1 MTKKETFEMMLNYFQ
16 NREDVVDMTK
26 EEFDSIVET
35 LTKEI
40 ARLNKPRKENPEA
53 LEFALGVATAMADD
67 SDHVF
72 TAKELATQFDCT
84 VAKVSAAFRKLIQM
98 DKVVKV
104 PPHKKSEPMGYV
116 LA

>member
-16 NREDVVDMTK
+16 NREDVVDMTE

-40 ARLNKPRKENPEA
+40 ARLSKPRKENTKA

-84 VAKVSAAFRKLIQM
+84 VAKVSAAFRKLVQM

-104 PPHKKSEPMGYV
+104 PPIKKSEPMGYV

>member
-1 MTKKETFEMMLNYFQ
+1 MTKKETFEMMLNHF
-16 NREDVVDMTK
+16 NGEVEISEMT
-26 EEFDSIVET
+26 EEELGAIVET
-35 LTKEI
+35 ITKEI
-40 ARLNKPRKENPEA
+40 ARLNKPRKENTEA

-72 TAKELATQFDCT
+72 TAKELATKFDCN
-84 VAKVSAAFRKLIQM
+84 VAKVSAAFRKLVQM

-104 PPHKKSEPMGYV
+104 PPIKKSEPMGYV

>member
-1 MTKKETFEMMLNYFQ
+1 MTKKETFEMMLNHFKG
-16 NREDVVDMTK
+16 EVEIHEMTD
-26 EEFDSIVET
+26 EEMDAIIET

-40 ARLNKPRKENPEA
+40 ARLNKPRKENEEA
-53 LEFALGVATAMADD
+53 VEFALSVATAMADD

-72 TAKELATQFDCT
+72 TSKELATPFDCS
-84 VAKVSAAFRKLIQM
+84 VAKVSAAFRKLVQM

-104 PPHKKSEPMGYV
+104 PPIKKSEPMGYV

>member
-1 MTKKETFEMMLNYFQ
+1 MTKKETFEMMLNHFKGEVEIHEMT
-16 NREDVVDMTK
+16 EDELDA
-26 EEFDSIVET
+26 IVET
-35 LTKEI
+35 ITKEI
-40 ARLNKPRKENPEA
+40 ARLNKPRKENTEA
-53 LEFALGVATAMADD
+53 MEFALGVATAMADD

-84 VAKVSAAFRKLIQM
+84 VAKVSAAFRKLVQI

-104 PPHKKSEPMGYV
+104 PPLKKSEPMGYV

>member
-1 MTKKETFEMMLNYFQ
+1 MTKKETFEMMLNHF
-16 NREDVVDMTK
+16 NGEVEISEMT
-26 EEFDSIVET
+26 EEELGAIVET
-35 LTKEI
+35 ITKEI
-40 ARLNKPRKENPEA
+40 ARLNKPRKENTEA

-72 TAKELATQFDCT
+72 TAKELATQFDCN
-84 VAKVSAAFRKLIQM
+84 VAKVAAAFRKLVQM

-104 PPHKKSEPMGYV
+104 PPIKKSEPMGYV

>member
-1 MTKKETFEMMLNYFQ
+1 MTKKETFEMMLNHFSG
-16 NREDVVDMTK
+16 EVEISEMT
-26 EEFDSIVET
+26 EEELGAIVET
-35 LTKEI
+35 ITKEI
-40 ARLNKPRKENPEA
+40 ARLNKPRKENTEA

-72 TAKELATQFDCT
+72 TAKELATQFDCN
-84 VAKVSAAFRKLIQM
+84 VAKVSAAFRKLVQM

-104 PPHKKSEPMGYV
+104 PPTKKSEPMGYV

>member
-16 NREDVVDMTK
+16 NREDVVDMTE

-40 ARLNKPRKENPEA
+40 ARLSKPRKENTEA

-84 VAKVSAAFRKLIQM
+84 VAKVSAAFRKLVQM

-104 PPHKKSEPMGYV
+104 PPIKKSEPMGYV

>member
-1 MTKKETFEMMLNYFQ
+1 MTKKEIFETMLRHFKGELEINQMM
-16 NREDVVDMTK
+16 D
-26 EEFDSIVET
+26 EEFDAIIEMLV
-35 LTKEI
+35 KEI
-40 ARLNKPRKENPEA
+40 DRLNKPRKENTEA

-72 TAKELATQFDCT
+72 TAKEMAEQMDCT
-84 VAKVSAAFRKLIQM
+84 AAKVSAAFRKLVQM

-104 PPHKKSEPMGYV
+104 PPMKKSDPMGYV

>member
-1 MTKKETFEMMLNYFQ
+1 MTKKETFEMMLNYFK
-16 NREDVVDMTK
+16 NHKEIVDMTK
-26 EEFDSIVET
+26 EEFDTIVET

-40 ARLNKPRKENPEA
+40 DRLNKPRKENVEP

-72 TAKELATQFDCT
+72 TAKEMAEQLDCS
-84 VAKVSAAFRKLIQM
+84 VAKASAAFRKLVQM
-98 DKVVKV
+98 DKAVKV
-104 PPHKKSEPMGYV
+104 PPIKKSESMGYI